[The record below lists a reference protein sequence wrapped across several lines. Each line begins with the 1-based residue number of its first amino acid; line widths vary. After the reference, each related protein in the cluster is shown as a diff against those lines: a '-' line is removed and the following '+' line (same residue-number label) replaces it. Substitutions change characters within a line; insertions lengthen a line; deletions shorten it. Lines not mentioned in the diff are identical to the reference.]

1 MGQLLFFKCSQQRP
15 AQPFAPHHSAEILFF
30 TGVRYV
36 PFMGDISE
44 APPKNTRSHGGKP
57 KAGLSKRLVRKKRQ
71 A

>member
-1 MGQLLFFKCSQQRP
+1 
-15 AQPFAPHHSAEILFF
+15 LFF

-44 APPKNTRSHGGKP
+44 VPPKNTRSHGGKP

>member
-44 APPKNTRSHGGKP
+44 APPKTRALMGGSP
-57 KAGLSKRLVRKKRQ
+57 KRV
-71 A
+71 